1 MCYKSGSGPQGYKV
15 LVYFSIFYPRTDVR
29 GSFLFSPVR
38 GELFFA
44 FGAGVSA
51 DLVMLVLG
59 IPKSTGQWFLE
70 GIIPV
75 YDSVTS
81 WARRNLLMSALIVRT
96 WIT

>member
-1 MCYKSGSGPQGYKV
+1 MYEV
-15 LVYFSIFYPRTDVR
+15 VFYFF
-29 GSFLFSPVR
+29 PVR

>member
-1 MCYKSGSGPQGYKV
+1 MDHRDIKCLYIF
-15 LVYFSIFYPRTDVR
+15 LYFIQERMYEVVFY
-29 GSFLFSPVR
+29 FSPVG

-44 FGAGVSA
+44 FGGGVSA
-51 DLVMLVLG
+51 DLVMLILG

-81 WARRNLLMSALIVRT
+81 WARRKLLMSASIVRT

>member
-1 MCYKSGSGPQGYKV
+1 MDHRDIKCLYIF
-15 LVYFSIFYPRTDVR
+15 LYFIQERMYEVV
-29 GSFLFSPVR
+29 FLFSPVG

-44 FGAGVSA
+44 FGGGVSA

-59 IPKSTGQWFLE
+59 IPKSTGQWFFE

-81 WARRNLLMSALIVRT
+81 LARRKLRMSALIVRAR
-96 WIT
+96 IT

>member
-1 MCYKSGSGPQGYKV
+1 M

-29 GSFLFSPVR
+29 GSFFLFSPVG

-44 FGAGVSA
+44 FGGGVSA

-59 IPKSTGQWFLE
+59 IPKSTGQWFFE

-81 WARRNLLMSALIVRT
+81 LARRKLRMSALIVRAR
-96 WIT
+96 IT